1 MTHKV
6 ETLPPEF
13 TDFRAASTAGGGT
26 AITST
31 KGIINLPFGSES
43 LHLLGN
49 TYASAAAVIQFLLS
63 PRLTIVFTNDLL
75 VSPEFSD
82 FSDELQD
89 GDATNVSFAGW
100 GTVANGSALYVGS
113 QVPFRGVSVVVG
125 TTVQDV
131 ARVLTIKYW
140 SGGSW
145 VDLVNSEGTKSVAD
159 CLKQSGDETWTVPT
173 TGKWARSSLKA
184 TGATTRDD
192 GPFADNLYWTRW
204 EVNGALTDPFDL
216 RDIVGLNQSSVYS
229 ELAEGVP
236 LEIGVRTSRTAAVEA
251 KTNTGTAN
259 LIVNVGTRNADGFE

>member
-1 MTHKV
+1 MTQKV

-31 KGIINLPFGSES
+31 KGIINLPFGSDS

-49 TYASAAAVIQFLLS
+49 TYASSAAVIQFLLS
-63 PRLTIVFTNDLL
+63 PRLTIIFTNDLL
-75 VSPEFSD
+75 VSPDFSD
-82 FSDELQD
+82 LSDELQD

-100 GTVANGSALYVGS
+100 DTLANGSALYVGS

-131 ARVLTIKYW
+131 ARVLTINYW
-140 SGGSW
+140 DGGAW
-145 VDLVNSEGTKSVAD
+145 VDLVNSEGTKDTAD
-159 CLKQSGDETWTVPT
+159 CLKQSGDETWTVPSAWT
-173 TGKWARSSLKA
+173 RASLKVI
-184 TGATTRDD
+184 GATTRGD
-192 GPFADNLYWTRW
+192 GPFADNLYWTQW
-204 EVNGALTDPFDL
+204 TVKGALTDPFDL
-216 RDIVGLNQSSVYS
+216 RDIVGLNRTSTYS

-236 LEIGVRTSRTAAVEA
+236 LEIGVRTSRTSAVEA

-259 LIVNVGTRNADGFE
+259 LIVNVGTRNADGFQ